1 MLGECAEYRIKRS
14 HMTDGVLN
22 HVQSIRVGSKFQ

>member
-1 MLGECAEYRIKRS
+1 MLGECAEHRIKIS

-22 HVQSIRVGSKFQ
+22 NVQSIRVGSKFE